1 MTELFVELVLLCLI
15 ISRFVQSIRFAREVS
30 HIDPVMLCFDIL
42 TGAGALLC
50 AYALGSMN

>member
-1 MTELFVELVLLCLI
+1 MAQLIVGLLMICLI
-15 ISRFVQSIRFAREVS
+15 AYRFIHGIKSAQKFKHTDPIS
-30 HIDPVMLCFDIL
+30 LCFDIL